1 MSTAT
6 TTTAENAG
14 LPAMLDTKDVAEM
27 FKRCNLA
34 VYAEARRIYYREV
47 NLNPCKK
54 YPKQVLQR
62 IEWWFWDWFAY
73 DCAVSGIGLTGNESE
88 DLRIELQY
96 GPGAGISPFLALAEF
111 MYDKDERIG
120 TREIRDF
127 REFDDTNFASMFWI
141 RDASA
146 VKGRLTVEDI
156 IHGGVYEVAD
166 VHAASQYD
174 GAHGGMIVNR
184 IAHVR
189 GVWRS
194 CSIPIYEA
202 RRPDDPQI
210 GDSLARSFRET
221 GLCRSG
227 AVFLREGQRHRS
239 RLGRCGSRAPS
250 RYFGRADQ
258 EGQQSVKDSP
268 NAAVQVGG
276 RDHE

>member
-127 REFDDTNFASMFWI
+127 RELDDTNFASMFWI

-174 GAHGGMIVNR
+174 GAHGGIG
-184 IAHVR
+184 VR
-189 GVWRS
+189 
-194 CSIPIYEA
+194 A
-202 RRPDDPQI
+202 Q
-210 GDSLARSFRET
+210 
-221 GLCRSG
+221 
-227 AVFLREGQRHRS
+227 GQ
-239 RLGRCGSRAPS
+239 A
-250 RYFGRADQ
+250 
-258 EGQQSVKDSP
+258 EV
-268 NAAVQVGG
+268 AAVGG
-276 RDHE
+276 DAGRNAGLDRGHLHTPEGFSAECRGRRAKSAQDGV

>member
-127 REFDDTNFASMFWI
+127 RELDDTNFASMFWI

-194 CSIPIYEA
+194 CSSRSMRHEGLMTRKSVIRWPVHSGK
-202 RRPDDPQI
+202 PDINRTLPVWC
-210 GDSLARSFRET
+210 GFST
-221 GLCRSG
+221 GGPKTPVSTG
-227 AVFLREGQRHRS
+227 KMWKP
-239 RLGRCGSRAPS
+239 RAKPVLWT
-250 RYFGRADQ
+250 R
-258 EGQQSVKDSP
+258 
-268 NAAVQVGG
+268 
-276 RDHE
+276 

>member
-1 MSTAT
+1 
-6 TTTAENAG
+6 
-14 LPAMLDTKDVAEM
+14 
-27 FKRCNLA
+27 
-34 VYAEARRIYYREV
+34 
-47 NLNPCKK
+47 
-54 YPKQVLQR
+54 
-62 IEWWFWDWFAY
+62 
-73 DCAVSGIGLTGNESE
+73 
-88 DLRIELQY
+88 
-96 GPGAGISPFLALAEF
+96 

-127 REFDDTNFASMFWI
+127 RELDDTNFASMFWI

-174 GAHGGMIVNR
+174 GAHGGMIVIR

-221 GLCRSG
+221 GYKPDFAGLVR
-227 AVFLREGQRHRS
+227 FF
-239 RLGRCGSRAPS
+239 
-250 RYFGRADQ
+250 YGRA
-258 EGQQSVKDSP
+258 KDTGLDWEDVE
-268 NAAVQVGG
+268 AARQAGTLDALIKKASN
-276 RDHE
+276 R

>member
-1 MSTAT
+1 
-6 TTTAENAG
+6 
-14 LPAMLDTKDVAEM
+14 MLDTKDVAEM

-127 REFDDTNFASMFWI
+127 RELDDTNFASMFWI

-194 CSIPIYEA
+194 CFH
-202 RRPDDPQI
+202 PD
-210 GDSLARSFRET
+210 L
-221 GLCRSG
+221 
-227 AVFLREGQRHRS
+227 
-239 RLGRCGSRAPS
+239 
-250 RYFGRADQ
+250 
-258 EGQQSVKDSP
+258 
-268 NAAVQVGG
+268 
-276 RDHE
+276 